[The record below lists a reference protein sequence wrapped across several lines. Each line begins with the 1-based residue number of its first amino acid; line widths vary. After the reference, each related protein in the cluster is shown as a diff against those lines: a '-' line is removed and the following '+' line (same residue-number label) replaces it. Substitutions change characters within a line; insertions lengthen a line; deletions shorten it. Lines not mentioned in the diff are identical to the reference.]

1 MRQRALCTAALAAVL
16 AFGGA
21 GAALAAKAPEDPVE
35 KHFKDLEK
43 QIKQLRAIV
52 TQARDSGQ
60 PVQVRL
66 VTDPDPTVQALE
78 QRVDDLEGAA
88 RTRNAQIDTL
98 THELDEAR
106 KQAADAQDADK
117 ALADRLSKLEA
128 AVKAQGEA
136 AAQAASSGAAAAA
149 GDTAA
154 AGPGAPAA
162 PPAGDPDAAFGKARQ
177 LLLEGQYA
185 AAGSAFQ
192 DFVSA
197 YGDSDH
203 GPEARYWLGETLF
216 IRGMYPDAAT
226 AYIGAIR
233 GWPRTSWAP
242 DAVLKLARSLAA
254 MDKAQDACRTLD
266 ELDKRYPDAP
276 RSVKTRADAARRQA
290 SCGSDDTKAS
300 DEKPEKGAARKTAA
314 KTAERAS
321 RRR

>member
-16 AFGGA
+16 AFGA
-21 GAALAAKAPEDPVE
+21 ASGAALAAKAPEDPVE

-43 QIKQLRAIV
+43 QIRQLRAIV

-60 PVQVRL
+60 PVQVRM
-66 VTDPDPTVQALE
+66 VTDPDPVVQSLQ

-88 RTRNAQIDTL
+88 QTRNAQIDTL
-98 THELDEAR
+98 THELDQARRDAAEAR
-106 KQAADAQDADK
+106 QAGQ
-117 ALADRLSKLEA
+117 ALEERLSKLEA

-136 AAQAASSGAAAAA
+136 AAQAAAS

-154 AGPGAPAA
+154 APGAAPAAGGAPA
-162 PPAGDPDAAFGKARQ
+162 AGDPDAAFSKARQ

-233 GWPRTSWAP
+233 GWPQESWAP
-242 DAVLKLARSLAA
+242 DAVLKLARSLIG
-254 MDKAQDACRTLD
+254 MDKAKDACRTLD

-276 RSVKTRADAARRQA
+276 RTVKTRAAAARSQA
-290 SCGSDDTKAS
+290 GCGAAEAKA
-300 DEKPEKGAARKTAA
+300 DKPEKAAARTPAKTAA
-314 KTAERAS
+314 RAS